1 MYFELLNLPVDVRD
15 VAFLAPVVVAWVAEV
30 IDGRHEDRI
39 PIDAQRLKIDHARIG
54 SNKRVLFIYIMYTRE
69 RAAPDYHHTQHL
81 SFGKFIFPCEVRV
94 EYGA

>member
-54 SNKRVLFIYIMYTRE
+54 SNK
-69 RAAPDYHHTQHL
+69 
-81 SFGKFIFPCEVRV
+81 
-94 EYGA
+94 